1 MITPNSLHSVR
12 RHSHPPVTAD
22 CFDDRPSDDTSLIG
36 LSRLLA
42 RVAAKAWIEGTSDF
56 GDLPGFRDAKPG
68 ASDAEDLSFQDD

>member
-1 MITPNSLHSVR
+1 RPRDCPGQTRRRPDERPGSYTTP
-12 RHSHPPVTAD
+12 P
-22 CFDDRPSDDTSLIG
+22 DTTGLIG

-68 ASDAEDLSFQDD
+68 ASDAENLSFQDD